1 AGGFPSARRSPPAYR
16 SPARRSPGFPT
27 WSATRGCCSTPR
39 TSIRSPTASCGCG
52 ATGRSA
58 SGSPI
63 AAEDARRSSA
73 STGRPGCSALTTGGS
88 PGLRWRRKTVS
99 CSPARPRPE
108 GPMAV
113 RDLAKKLTS
122 TLARDEFA
130 ELGRRAE
137 GLQSASAET
146 AAYLELE
153 VRGLA
158 ERVARLEAG
167 VESL

>member
-1 AGGFPSARRSPPAYR
+1 
-16 SPARRSPGFPT
+16 
-27 WSATRGCCSTPR
+27 
-39 TSIRSPTASCGCG
+39 
-52 ATGRSA
+52 
-58 SGSPI
+58 
-63 AAEDARRSSA
+63 
-73 STGRPGCSALTTGGS
+73 
-88 PGLRWRRKTVS
+88 
-99 CSPARPRPE
+99 
-108 GPMAV
+108 MAV

-130 ELGRRAE
+130 ELGRQAE

-167 VESL
+167 VESLRSAVESRRSSAG